1 MARRRSPGDGRRQ
14 LSIPMTENRWTR
26 PSSVFSSDGISK
38 LTYEIL
44 RLLHI
49 IGLSLIAG
57 GLIGVFISDLRSRQL
72 VELAPFAEAIRN
84 IAIFY
89 DGVVVPGALLLLFSG
104 TWLIVEFHGGWGFLE
119 TPWLVGMV
127 LLFAFEFIEGNTITR
142 LYFVRLRRLTREAVG
157 KGGVTPE
164 LLEAR
169 EHELL
174 PTFTHFLD
182 LPLLLVIVSL
192 GVIRPDTWTQAIL
205 GVGVS
210 VLLAAALTVLLPRLY
225 PWTPERPTR
234 D

>member
-1 MARRRSPGDGRRQ
+1 
-14 LSIPMTENRWTR
+14 
-26 PSSVFSSDGISK
+26 
-38 LTYEIL
+38 
-44 RLLHI
+44 
-49 IGLSLIAG
+49 
-57 GLIGVFISDLRSRQL
+57 
-72 VELAPFAEAIRN
+72 
-84 IAIFY
+84 
-89 DGVVVPGALLLLFSG
+89 
-104 TWLIVEFHGGWGFLE
+104 
-119 TPWLVGMV
+119 MV

-174 PTFTHFLD
+174 ATFTHFLD

-192 GVIRPDTWTQAIL
+192 GVIRPDTWTQAIV

-210 VLLAAALTVLLPRLY
+210 VLLATALTVLLPRLY

>member
-1 MARRRSPGDGRRQ
+1 M
-14 LSIPMTENRWTR
+14 
-26 PSSVFSSDGISK
+26 
-38 LTYEIL
+38 TYEIL

-104 TWLIVEFHGGWGFLE
+104 TWLIVEFHGGWDFLE

-192 GVIRPDTWTQAIL
+192 GVIRPDTWTQAIV
-205 GVGVS
+205 GIGVS
-210 VLLAAALTVLLPRLY
+210 VLLATALTVLLPRLY
-225 PWTPERPTR
+225 PWTPQRPTR
-234 D
+234 A